1 MGLASS
7 QARLL
12 SITARLTSNE
22 YESQQISNAKMRLA
36 TQSQEASEAYIAAL
50 NDIQY
55 SFISFD
61 STGDSVKTPLTVATM
76 YEYADGKNQYVLTNN
91 SGKVLLT
98 NKDIKN
104 YESSPNLES
113 FLTKYGINRAF
124 KTVNLET
131 TWTDVHRNLGAFAQY
146 WNQAIDNIGTGKG
159 YSEKYEQSTWASDK
173 LKAQGKYLDS
183 LAKYNTLISRQSAG
197 DEVSKTDLNT
207 HLVQMERDRETF
219 TKLVS
224 YVSAKESKLIDKALN
239 SSTSGGN
246 VPGLVDK
253 DGNTMTYKDLYDGYQ
268 SYKAA
273 LAQYQDEL
281 NELGLSAN
289 QAYQYDDPTKA
300 QWYTNLWFRINGQST
315 DNSGSKNYSSF
326 NISDG
331 IREAKDGKKIL
342 PDDTSLLNSSVWI
355 SNALSKGLVNI
366 EQAAYSNENM
376 TVASNENPFTF
387 NLHGITWSGK
397 IYSSISEIVE
407 SDNNKAISQA
417 EAEYQRK
424 TAEINAK
431 DEKYQRKISLLDSEH
446 NAMQTEYESV
456 KSALDKNMQR
466 SFKAFQG

>member
-1 MGLASS
+1 
-7 QARLL
+7 
-12 SITARLTSNE
+12 
-22 YESQQISNAKMRLA
+22 MRLA

-61 STGDSVKTPLTVATM
+61 STGDSIKTPLTVATM

-113 FLTKYGINRAF
+113 FLDKYGIKRAF
-124 KTVNLET
+124 KTVNLES
-131 TWTDVHRNLGAFAQY
+131 TWTKVHKDLNKYAQY
-146 WNQAIDNIGTGKG
+146 WNYAVEHYN
-159 YSEKYEQSTWASDK
+159 YEQSTWASDK
-173 LKAQGKYLDS
+173 LVAQGNYLDS

-197 DEVSKTDLNT
+197 EEVSKTDLNT
-207 HLVQMERDRETF
+207 HLIDMETKREEF

-224 YVSAKESKLIDKALN
+224 YVSAKESKLTDTALN
-239 SSTSGGN
+239 YINANDNSASLTVGIDENGN
-246 VPGLVDK
+246 PISIS
-253 DGNTMTYKDLYDGYQ
+253 YKELYEGYQ
-268 SYKAA
+268 LYKSA

-300 QWYTNLWFRINGQST
+300 QWYTNLWYRINGQST
-315 DNSGSKNYSSF
+315 DNTGSKNYSSF

-376 TVASNENPFTF
+376 TVASNENPFIF

-407 SDNNKAISQA
+407 SDNNKAIAQA

>member
-1 MGLASS
+1 M
-7 QARLL
+7 
-12 SITARLTSNE
+12 
-22 YESQQISNAKMRLA
+22 
-36 TQSQEASEAYIAAL
+36 
-50 NDIQY
+50 
-55 SFISFD
+55 
-61 STGDSVKTPLTVATM
+61 
-76 YEYADGKNQYVLTNN
+76 
-91 SGKVLLT
+91 
-98 NKDIKN
+98 
-104 YESSPNLES
+104 
-113 FLTKYGINRAF
+113 
-124 KTVNLET
+124 
-131 TWTDVHRNLGAFAQY
+131 
-146 WNQAIDNIGTGKG
+146 
-159 YSEKYEQSTWASDK
+159 EKK
-173 LKAQGKYLDS
+173 
-183 LAKYNTLISRQSAG
+183 
-197 DEVSKTDLNT
+197 
-207 HLVQMERDRETF
+207 REKF

-253 DGNTMTYKDLYDGYQ
+253 DGKAVTMTYKDLYDGYQ

-300 QWYTNLWFRINGQST
+300 QWYTNLWYRINGQST
-315 DNSGSKNYSSF
+315 DNTGSKNYSSF

-331 IREAKDGKKIL
+331 IREAKGGQKIL

>member
-76 YEYADGKNQYVLTNN
+76 YEYADGKNQYVLTNA

-104 YESSPNLES
+104 YESSPNLEA
-113 FLTKYGINRAF
+113 FLSKYGINRAF
-124 KTVNLET
+124 KTVKLED
-131 TWTDVHRNLGAFAQY
+131 TWTNVHQNLGVYAQY
-146 WNQAIDNIGTGKG
+146 WNQAVENFG
-159 YSEKYEQSTWASDK
+159 YSQSSWATNK
-173 LKAQGKYLDS
+173 LDAQAEYLDS
-183 LAKYNTLISRQSAG
+183 LAKYNTIITRQHNGEDISKS
-197 DEVSKTDLNT
+197 DINLKLSD
-207 HLVQMERDRETF
+207 MEGKREKF

-224 YVSAKESKLIDKALN
+224 YVSAKESKLIDMAIN
-239 SSTSGGN
+239 TSTSGGN
-246 VPGLVDK
+246 VPGLVDS
-253 DGNTMTYKDLYDGYQ
+253 DGNAVSMTYKQLYDGYQ
-268 SYKAA
+268 QYKSA

-355 SNALSKGLVNI
+355 SNALSKGVVNI

-376 TVASNENPFTF
+376 TVASNDNPFTF

-446 NAMQTEYESV
+446 NAIQTEYESV
-456 KSALDKNMQR
+456 KSALNKNMER

>member
-131 TWTDVHRNLGAFAQY
+131 TWTDVHQNLGAFAKY
-146 WNQAIDNIGTGKG
+146 WNDAVEQVGVG
-159 YSEKYEQSTWASDK
+159 YKQDTWASDK
-173 LKAQGKYLDS
+173 LEAQEKYLVS

-197 DEVSKTDLNT
+197 DEVSKADLNT
-207 HLVQMERDRETF
+207 YLGDMEKKREKF

-253 DGNTMTYKDLYDGYQ
+253 DGKAVTMTYKDLYDGYQ

-300 QWYTNLWFRINGQST
+300 QWYTNLWYRINGQST
-315 DNSGSKNYSSF
+315 DNTGSKNYSSF

-331 IREAKDGKKIL
+331 IREAKGGQKIL

>member
-36 TQSQEASEAYIAAL
+36 TQSQEASEVYIAAL

-113 FLTKYGINRAF
+113 FLTKYGINRSF
-124 KTVNLET
+124 KTANLES
-131 TWTDVHRNLGAFAQY
+131 TWTDVHQNLGAFAQY
-146 WNQAIDNIGTGKG
+146 WNNAVEYVGVG
-159 YSEKYEQSTWASDK
+159 YAQSSWAADK
-173 LKAQGKYLDS
+173 LAAQGNYLDS
-183 LAKYNTLISRQSAG
+183 LAKYNVIVNRQSAG
-197 DEVSKTDLNT
+197 ENVSKADLNI
-207 HLVQMERDRETF
+207 HLVQMESDREKF

-224 YVSAKESKLIDKALN
+224 YVSAKESKLIDIATN
-239 SSTSGGN
+239 PSTNGGN
-246 VPGLVDK
+246 VPGLVDSN
-253 DGNTMTYKDLYDGYQ
+253 GNVVTITYKQLYDGYQ
-268 SYKAA
+268 QYKSA

-300 QWYTNLWFRINGQST
+300 QWYTNLWYRINGQST
-315 DNSGSKNYSSF
+315 DNTGSKNYSSF

-331 IREAKDGKKIL
+331 IREAKDGQKVL
-342 PDDTSLLNSSVWI
+342 PDDASLLNSSVWI

-387 NLHGITWSGK
+387 NLKGITWSGK

>member
-76 YEYADGKNQYVLTNN
+76 YEYADGKNQYVLTNA

-104 YESSPNLES
+104 YESSPNLEA
-113 FLTKYGINRAF
+113 FLSKYGINRDF
-124 KTVNLET
+124 KTVNLEN
-131 TWTDVHRNLGAFAQY
+131 TWNDVHQNLGAYAQY
-146 WNQAIDNIGTGKG
+146 WNKAADNIG
-159 YSEKYEQSTWASDK
+159 YPQSTWASDK
-173 LKAQGKYLDS
+173 LTAQGEYMDS
-183 LAKYNTLISRQSAG
+183 LAKYNTLITRQHNG
-197 DEVSKTDLNT
+197 EDISKSDINLK
-207 HLVQMERDRETF
+207 LSDMESKREKF

-224 YVSAKESKLIDKALN
+224 YVSAKESKLIDIATN
-239 SSTSGGN
+239 PSTNGGN
-246 VPGLVDK
+246 VPGLVDSN
-253 DGNTMTYKDLYDGYQ
+253 GNAVTMTYKQLYDGYQ
-268 SYKAA
+268 QYKSA

-331 IREAKDGKKIL
+331 IREAKDGQKIL

-376 TVASNENPFTF
+376 TVASNDNPFTF

-446 NAMQTEYESV
+446 NAIQTEYESV
-456 KSALDKNMQR
+456 KSALNKNMER